1 MSTILVATDFS
12 PSAERA
18 LEEALHLAKPL
29 GAPIELVHVHP
40 VTSLPVPPTLD
51 VTTRPPG
58 AEEVTRTETALND
71 WAARVRQ
78 AGVPCETYAA
88 FGAPAEEIVRR
99 AGELPARLV
108 VIGTKG
114 HSTLRH
120 LLVGS
125 VAERVVQHARC
136 PVLVVPAPGAP

>member
-1 MSTILVATDFS
+1 
-12 PSAERA
+12 
-18 LEEALHLAKPL
+18 
-29 GAPIELVHVHP
+29 
-40 VTSLPVPPTLD
+40 
-51 VTTRPPG
+51 
-58 AEEVTRTETALND
+58 VTRTETALND